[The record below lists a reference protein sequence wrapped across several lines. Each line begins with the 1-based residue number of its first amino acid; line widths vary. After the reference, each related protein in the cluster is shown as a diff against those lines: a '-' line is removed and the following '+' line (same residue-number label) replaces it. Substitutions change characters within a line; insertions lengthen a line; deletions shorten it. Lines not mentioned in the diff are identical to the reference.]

1 MLTFWIIAVILCAVA
16 CLAVLLPFARKR
28 TDEHGADA
36 FDIEVYRDQMV
47 EVDSDE
53 SRGIIGGG
61 EAAEARA
68 EIGRRI
74 LQTGRFSRNR
84 PGKFE
89 TAGKWLATIA
99 VLSIPVVSLGIYAV
113 IGSPDIPA
121 RPLHARL
128 DGNPAE
134 NTIEELIARAEK
146 HLVENPR
153 DGRGWDVIA
162 PIYVR
167 VRRYRDA
174 ERAYRNAIRIG
185 GSSAERQSGLGEAI
199 LAIGGGLMT
208 PEVRDAFEAAVAHEP
223 RNLKARFF
231 LAMAMAQQGKAQEAV
246 AGWREVAADAP
257 ELSPWGQA
265 ALNAIAALQAGS
277 RQTAGPRRPGPDAE
291 DLEAASRMSPEDRA
305 AMIETMVAGLAL
317 KLEEN
322 PLDREGWRK
331 LIRSYVVMNRPNEAR
346 AALGRGME
354 ALKEVPGASRALA
367 GFAAG
372 LGVERTN

>member
-146 HLVENPR
+146 NLVENPR

-208 PEVRDAFEAAVAHEP
+208 PEARDAFEAAVAHEP

-246 AGWREVAADAP
+246 AGWREVAAEAP
-257 ELSPWGQA
+257 ELSPWGRA

-331 LIRSYVVMNRPNEAR
+331 LIRSYVVMNRPDEAR

-354 ALKEVPGASRALA
+354 ALKEVPGASHALA